1 MTIQNKTYIAFLLSI
16 LLFGIGCKS
25 KKLVSGTSTEPTSK
39 YTIDF
44 VDSERLMPV
53 MEQAMAQNKMV
64 FLDFYTDWCTP
75 CKLMEEDVF
84 TDPSIGKYF
93 NENFLS
99 MKVNAESQAGANI
112 AGIFSVRAYPTLV
125 FLDKN
130 GVQVLRHEGV
140 AYHTK
145 LRELAADALK
155 SSNPN

>member
-1 MTIQNKTYIAFLLSI
+1 MQNKSFLVILLSA
-16 LLFGIGCKS
+16 LLLGIGCKS
-25 KKLVSGTSTEPTSK
+25 KKLVSGAETEVPSK
-39 YTIDF
+39 YAIDF

-53 MEQAMAQNKMV
+53 MEQAMAENKMV

-84 TDPSIGKYF
+84 TDASIGKYF

-99 MKVNAESQAGANI
+99 MKVDAESEAGANI

-130 GVQVLRHEGV
+130 GVQVVRHEGV

-145 LRELAADALK
+145 LKELAANALK
-155 SSNPN
+155 TSNPN